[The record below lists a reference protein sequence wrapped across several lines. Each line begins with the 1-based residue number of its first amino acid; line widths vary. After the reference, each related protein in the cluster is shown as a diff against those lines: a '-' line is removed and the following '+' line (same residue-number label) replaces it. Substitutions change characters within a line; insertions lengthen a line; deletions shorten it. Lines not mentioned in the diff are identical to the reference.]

1 MRVYQ
6 SRAWAVL
13 CAWLLLCAHSAFAQ
27 QQSTGASDTM
37 QKRMQACVPCHGK
50 DGAGTSSDYFP
61 RIAGQPADYLYEQ
74 LVGFHNGQ
82 RHYAP
87 MNYLLQFLPESYLRR
102 IADYF
107 ASLHPPASP
116 PLPPEASLQVLARG
130 KAIATDGDPGQDIPA
145 CTSCHGRGL
154 TGMEP
159 GIPGLLG
166 LRAKYISSQLT
177 AVRYRARNPTT
188 STCMQRIL
196 PHMTGQDIT
205 AVAAWLVSQPLPA
218 DARPL
223 PAGALKLSMPCESA
237 AQ

>member
-1 MRVYQ
+1 MIARL
-6 SRAWAVL
+6 AWAVL
-13 CAWLLLCAHSAFAQ
+13 GAWASLCAHSAFAQ
-27 QQSTGASDTM
+27 PQSTSAPDTM
-37 QKRMQACVPCHGK
+37 QERMQACAPCHGK
-50 DGAGTSSDYFP
+50 DGAGISNDYFP

-74 LVGFHNGQ
+74 LVGFHNDQ

-107 ASLHPPASP
+107 ASLHPPAPP
-116 PLPPEASLQVLARG
+116 PLPPQTSLQVLARG
-130 KAIATDGDPGQDIPA
+130 KAIAMDGDAGHEIPA
-145 CTSCHGRGL
+145 CMSCHGRDL
-154 TGMEP
+154 TGMET

-166 LRAKYISSQLT
+166 LRAKYLSSQLT

-196 PHMTGQDIT
+196 PHMTGQDIA
-205 AVAAWLVSQPLPA
+205 AVAAWLASQQLPA

-223 PAGALKLSMPCESA
+223 PVGALKLPIPCERA
-237 AQ
+237 AP

>member
-1 MRVYQ
+1 MIVRLG
-6 SRAWAVL
+6 WAVL
-13 CAWLLLCAHSAFAQ
+13 GAWVLLCAHGAFAQ
-27 QQSTGASDTM
+27 ERTTRAPDTM
-37 QKRMQACVPCHGK
+37 QERMQACAPCHGK
-50 DGAGTSSDYFP
+50 DGAGTSNDYFP

-74 LVGFHNGQ
+74 LVGFHNDQ

-87 MNYLLQFLPESYLRR
+87 MNYLLEFLPETYLRQT
-102 IADYF
+102 AAYF
-107 ASLHPPASP
+107 ASLQPAVP
-116 PLPPEASLQVLARG
+116 APLPPEASLQVLARG
-130 KAIATDGDPGQDIPA
+130 KAIAMQGDPAHDIPSCA
-145 CTSCHGRGL
+145 SCHGRAL

-166 LRAKYISSQLT
+166 LRAKYISSQLG

-205 AVAAWLVSQPLPA
+205 AVAAWLASQPLPS

-223 PAGALKLSMPCESA
+223 PAGALNLPMPCESA